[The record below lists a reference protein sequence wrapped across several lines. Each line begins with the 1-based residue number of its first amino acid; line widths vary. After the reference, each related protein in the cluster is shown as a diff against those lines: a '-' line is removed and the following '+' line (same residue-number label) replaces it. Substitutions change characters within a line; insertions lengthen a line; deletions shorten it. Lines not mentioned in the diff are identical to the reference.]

1 MDESRYSHAKRT
13 FYLMMALLLTTAGG
27 MAAGNAH
34 AAGLF
39 FNGAGENE
47 TEAAADLFE
56 DDLDEFTEEEEEI
69 PDFPVEDVSIPP
81 VVERPL
87 GVDEGVK
94 IIVNSFVLDDARD
107 LPQHGIF
114 LEEIYQALNEN
125 ITATGEGVSIGRL
138 QETAESITDY
148 YRSRGLILTQVV
160 LPVQRVAGGEVHFQV
175 FEGTLGRILVE
186 DNKMYSADVIA
197 EPFKDL
203 TGRPVVASEIES
215 ALLQLSD
222 FPGLTVF
229 GLFQPG
235 QYVGEADLVL
245 KVQDEERIKIPVVAD
260 NHGTR
265 RTGRMRVRATAEIN
279 SPTRSADMLS
289 VSWQEGYNP
298 DNQQFWGV
306 SYKRHLGNGYSID
319 FNINRNIFEVGGAA
333 FASLDSSGDT
343 RYSGGRLSKHFWRS
357 RQGNFSMYASLAAKV
372 SQTFQ
377 RGNSSNLDRLT
388 VLGVGANYDSVDIEF
403 PGLNFANFELSFG
416 FDDLLGA
423 MGSAAEAQQRP
434 MGTRPSRAG
443 SDGEYASGSFSK
455 LFFSYTRL
463 QTLAE
468 HQSMLLRTELQWSGD
483 LLVPLEQYSVGGPNS
498 VRAYPVSE
506 VLWDKAAFASVEY
519 LVDGTIITST
529 EAFGKS
535 TWGDMV
541 QFSIFLDVAT
551 GKLNKPLPTEQRNTD
566 EYAGFGTGLRLD
578 LPGDSDLRI
587 MVAWPLGNK
596 KPGDGNAQ
604 HIWADIS
611 IAF

>member
-1 MDESRYSHAKRT
+1 
-13 FYLMMALLLTTAGG
+13 
-27 MAAGNAH
+27 
-34 AAGLF
+34 
-39 FNGAGENE
+39 
-47 TEAAADLFE
+47 
-56 DDLDEFTEEEEEI
+56 
-69 PDFPVEDVSIPP
+69 
-81 VVERPL
+81 
-87 GVDEGVK
+87 
-94 IIVNSFVLDDARD
+94 
-107 LPQHGIF
+107 
-114 LEEIYQALNEN
+114 
-125 ITATGEGVSIGRL
+125 
-138 QETAESITDY
+138 
-148 YRSRGLILTQVV
+148 
-160 LPVQRVAGGEVHFQV
+160 
-175 FEGTLGRILVE
+175 
-186 DNKMYSADVIA
+186 MYNADVMA

-298 DNQQFWGV
+298 DNQRFWGV
-306 SYKRHLGNGYSID
+306 SYKRYLGNGYSVD
-319 FNINRNIFEVGGAA
+319 FNVNRNIFEVGGAE
-333 FASLDSSGDT
+333 FARLDSSGDT

-357 RQGNFSMYASLAAKV
+357 RQGNFSMHASLARKE
-372 SQTFQ
+372 SQTFNM
-377 RGNSSNLDRLT
+377 GISSNLDRLT
-388 VLGVGANYDSVDIEF
+388 VLGLGANYDSVDIEYQ
-403 PGLNFANFELSFG
+403 GLNFATLELSLG
-416 FDDLLGA
+416 LDDFLGS
-423 MGSAAEAQQRP
+423 MGSASDAELRA
-434 MGTRPSRAG
+434 MGTQPSRRGSNDELAAG
-443 SDGEYASGSFSK
+443 RFSK
-455 LFFSYTRL
+455 LYFTYTRL
-463 QTLAE
+463 QTMAE
-468 HQSMLLRTELQWSGD
+468 YQSLLFRTELQWSGD
-483 LLVPLEQYSVGGPNS
+483 LLVPLEQYSVGGPNN

-519 LVDGTIITST
+519 LIDGTLITST
-529 EAFGKS
+529 EAFGDS

-541 QFSIFLDVAT
+541 QFSIFFDVAT
-551 GKLNKPLPTEQRNTD
+551 GKLNKPLSTEQRDTE
-566 EYAGFGTGLRLD
+566 EYAGFGGGLRLD

-604 HIWADIS
+604 HIWADFS